1 MKGININGTIKTY
14 SSVPKTW
21 GAMLGVNY
29 MSNEDLKTLGFY
41 DVVRPSTKQ
50 SEQLGD
56 IFFDADNEV
65 FTYPVESR
73 TYTQTVAEL
82 KEQKILNLK
91 HLYNSELAKTDWIII
106 RDQELGNTTDQTILD
121 DRAQLRTDCAT
132 HETTINAKTTKASVI
147 DYQLPS
153 FI

>member
-1 MKGININGTIKTY
+1 MKGINLNGTIKTY

-21 GAMLGVNY
+21 GNILGLNY
-29 MSNEDLKTLGFY
+29 MSDKDLKGLGFY
-41 DVVRPSTKQ
+41 DVVRPTTKQ

-56 IFFDADNEV
+56 IYFDADAEV

-82 KEQKILNLK
+82 KEQKIANLK
-91 HLYNSELAKTDWIII
+91 HLYNSELAKTDWYII
-106 RDQELGNTTDQTILD
+106 RGQEGTAVPQDILD
-121 DRAQLRTDCAT
+121 ARTTLRTECAT
-132 HETTINAKTTKASVI
+132 HETNINAKTTKASVI
-147 DYQLPS
+147 DYELPS

>member
-29 MSNEDLKTLGFY
+29 MSDEDLKGIGFY
-41 DVVRPSTKQ
+41 DVVTPTTTASQ
-50 SEQLGD
+50 ELGD
-56 IFFDADNEV
+56 TFFDADNEV

-82 KEQKILNLK
+82 KEQKIASLK
-91 HLYNSELAKTDWIII
+91 LIFNTKLAKTDWIII

-132 HETTINAKTTKASVI
+132 HETTINAKTTKASIV
-147 DYQLPS
+147 DYELPS

>member
-1 MKGININGTIKTY
+1 MIAIDLNGTIKTF
-14 SSVPKTW
+14 SKLPKVW
-21 GAMLGVNY
+21 
-29 MSNEDLKTLGFY
+29 SNENGTHLNIIDGQAFGFY
-41 DVVRPSTKQ
+41 PVVRPTAKQ

-56 IFFDADNEV
+56 IYFDADAEV
-65 FTYPVESR
+65 FTYLVESK

-82 KEQKILNLK
+82 KEQKIANLK
-91 HLYNSELAKTDWIII
+91 DLYNRELAKTDWIIV

-132 HETTINAKTTKASVI
+132 HETAINAKTTKASVI
-147 DYQLPS
+147 DYELPS

>member
-29 MSNEDLKTLGFY
+29 MSDEDLKGIGFY
-41 DVVRPSTKQ
+41 DIVTPTTTASQ
-50 SEQLGD
+50 ELGD

-82 KEQKILNLK
+82 KEQKIASLK
-91 HLYNSELAKTDWIII
+91 LIFNTKLAKTDWIII

-132 HETTINAKTTKASVI
+132 HETTINAKTTKASIV
-147 DYQLPS
+147 DYELPS

>member
-29 MSNEDLKTLGFY
+29 MSDEDLKGIGFY
-41 DVVRPSTKQ
+41 DIVTPTTTASQ
-50 SEQLGD
+50 ELGD
-56 IFFDADNEV
+56 IYFDADNEV
-65 FTYPVESR
+65 FTYPVELR
-73 TYTQTVAEL
+73 TFSQTVAEL
-82 KEQKILNLK
+82 KEQKIASLK
-91 HLYNSELAKTDWIII
+91 LIFNTKLAKTDWIII

-132 HETTINAKTTKASVI
+132 HETTINAKTTKASIV
-147 DYQLPS
+147 DYELPS